1 MPRIQAQAS
10 QQLSLPQLG
19 GDLSNSSFLLHI
31 QTIGTGAAIHRL
43 TNRQISYNNLQFF
56 NGMNASAPF
65 FKENNTVEKKDR
77 DQTGPEYEKQILA
90 DIGCCIRVLE
100 ALADQSELLAHLP
113 ENDRIALIK
122 AAGRISRPDRA
133 EIKKR
138 NKDKRRQMR
147 LAVVKKERQMR
158 AATGIRKAREATV
171 FTAPPQIEG
180 PAPERVEATGHLES
194 PRNCYVCKAEFTSLH
209 HFYDSMCPECA
220 EFNYQ
225 KRFQTASLEGQ
236 VAVITGSRLKIGYQA
251 TLMML
256 KAGARVIATT
266 RFPKDSALRFSK
278 EPDFGQWG
286 HRLHIYG
293 LDLRHIPSVELFC
306 DHVKQAYQRLDIL
319 INNAAQTVRRPPG
332 FYAHLMATE
341 QSDLSSLPRE
351 AAALLGHYQECLA
364 CLETDRSKE
373 NNSTLPVSWKGTAPG
388 IGLRQSARLSQI
400 PYTYDHSMDDPEVFP
415 DQALDA
421 DLQQVDL
428 RKTNSWRLKLGEIE
442 TAEMLEIQ
450 LVNNVAPFV
459 LCNRLIDL
467 MKADVTG
474 QKHVVNVSAMEG
486 KFLRFKKDSRH
497 PHTNMAKA
505 ALNMLTHTA
514 SEDLAKYGIY
524 INAVDTGWVT
534 DEDPA
539 VLAKLKQDR
548 HDFQPPLDIV
558 DGAARIC
565 DPFFHGILTGKHWC
579 GKFLKD
585 YFPIDW

>member
-1 MPRIQAQAS
+1 MDSLDPAQ
-10 QQLSLPQLG
+10 
-19 GDLSNSSFLLHI
+19 D
-31 QTIGTGAAIHRL
+31 
-43 TNRQISYNNLQFF
+43 
-56 NGMNASAPF
+56 AP
-65 FKENNTVEKKDR
+65 ED
-77 DQTGPEYEKQILA
+77 EKQILSQI
-90 DIGCCIRVLE
+90 DGCIRVLKT
-100 ALADQSELLAHLP
+100 LAEQSELLSKIP
-113 ENDRIALIK
+113 EADRIALVK

-138 NKDKRRQMR
+138 NKDKKRQMR
-147 LAVVKKERQMR
+147 LAVTAKQRQLR
-158 AATGIRKAREATV
+158 AQTGIRKAREHAV
-171 FTAPPQIEG
+171 FTAPAQIEG
-180 PAPERVEATGHLES
+180 PGAQHIEPSEHLDS
-194 PRNCYVCKAEFTSLH
+194 PRNCYVCKAEFTRLH

-220 EFNYQ
+220 ELNYQ

-236 VAVITGSRLKIGYQA
+236 TAVITGSRLKIGYQA

-266 RFPKDSALRFSK
+266 RFPKDSSLRFSR
-278 EPDFGQWG
+278 EPDFDQWG
-286 HRLHIYG
+286 HRLHVYG

-306 DHVKQAYQRLDIL
+306 DHIRQRYQRLDLL

-332 FYAHLMATE
+332 FYAHLMPTE
-341 QSDLSSLPRE
+341 QKETASLPPK
-351 AAALLGHYQECLA
+351 AARLLADYKTC
-364 CLETDRSKE
+364 TDQL
-373 NNSTLPVSWKGTAPG
+373 STGRVHDAGQDMSLPVSWNNAAPG

-400 PYTYDHSMDDPEVFP
+400 PYAYDHSLDVPEVFP
-415 DQALDA
+415 EKALDA

-459 LCNRLIDL
+459 LCNRLAQM
-467 MKADVTG
+467 MKTDFTG
-474 QKHVVNVSAMEG
+474 KKHIVNVSAMEG
-486 KFLRFKKDSRH
+486 KFLRFKKGSRH

-514 SEDLAKYGIY
+514 AEDLAKYGIY

-539 VLAKLKQDR
+539 QLARLKQER

-558 DGAARIC
+558 DGAARVC